1 MAKRMAHDSDSQ
13 VGSLYERDFY
23 TWALAQAELVRSGR
37 LAELDLDNVAEELE
51 SLGKEQADRLESSF
65 RVLLLHL
72 LKWRYQPRRRSRSW
86 RGSIVRERVNIERVL
101 EGNPGLKP
109 RCAELFTAAYRGARK
124 EAAAETGLSIA
135 RFPEAS
141 PFTMNEALD
150 EEFWPESGTNGD
162 VVPT

>member
-1 MAKRMAHDSDSQ
+1 MAKHRAHDTGPQ
-13 VGSLYERDFY
+13 EGSLYERDFY
-23 TWALAQAELVRSGR
+23 TWALAQADLVRANR

-51 SLGKEQADRLESSF
+51 SLGKEQAHKLESSF

-72 LKWRYQPRRRSRSW
+72 LKWRYQARRHSRSW

-109 RCAELFTAAYRGARK
+109 RRAELFAAAYRGARK

-141 PFTMNEALD
+141 PFTISEALD
-150 EEFWPESGTNGD
+150 EDFWPEGGANGD
-162 VVPT
+162 VPPG